1 MYSFSTLSEKLEVM
15 IDKQINKL
23 FLRVIKILFMMLILD
38 KISIYYGSIL
48 IFNIISI
55 AIKVLGGV
63 AVCVTISNVKAI
75 AKLTKKQIEAQE
87 AEQAA

>member
-48 IFNIISI
+48 IFNTINIV
-55 AIKVLGGV
+55 IKVLGGV
-63 AVCVTISNVKAI
+63 AVCVTISNVIAI
-75 AKLTKKQIEAQE
+75 AKLTKKQIKAQE
-87 AEQAA
+87 AEQAV